1 MKSMT
6 GYGRGAA
13 NTDTFSLSVEISS
26 VNRKNLDMRIN
37 YPREYLAL
45 ETLIRKKISAK
56 LSRGTISG
64 NIQISSTKGA
74 NSAKI
79 NQEALSSYFSE
90 LISFHDYAGLK
101 IEPDTVRMLS
111 LPGVLDES
119 GKKYEE
125 DEILH
130 AAGKALD
137 QALENMIE
145 NRSREGEAMR
155 KDFEVRLELMQKFLT
170 QIKVLAPQS
179 LIDFREKLSQR
190 LNDADI
196 NVEIDPDR
204 LVQEVVI
211 YADRCDITEEI
222 VRLEA
227 HLEQFAKL
235 MTKTSPIGREM
246 DFLMQEI
253 GREVNTT
260 GSKSSHSELSALIV
274 QFKAE
279 LEKCR
284 EQMANVE

>member
-74 NSAKI
+74 NSANI

-90 LISFHDYAGLK
+90 LISFHDSAGLK

-179 LIDFREKLSQR
+179 LIDFREKLTQR

-204 LVQEVVI
+204 LAQEVVI